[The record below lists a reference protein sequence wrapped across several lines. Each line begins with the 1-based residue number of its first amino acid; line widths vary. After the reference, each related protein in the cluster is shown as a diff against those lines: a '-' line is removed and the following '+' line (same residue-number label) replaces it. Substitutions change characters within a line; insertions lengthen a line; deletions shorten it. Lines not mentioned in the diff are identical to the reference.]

1 MASKICPCCGET
13 FQPHHKVPNQTYCS
27 SRDCQRERRQ
37 LWDRKKQQSDP
48 EYRDNKNRVQRAWTE
63 RNSDYWRKYRKSNSG
78 PGGKTVQNPRQTAL
92 IAPSPVKM
100 DDLAWLGFRILMQA
114 LRWLYKASRE
124 NNLPAKASTSNS
136 TRSARAHAMPS
147 RGSLENVEMQI
158 SRPRPVSI
166 PLSDGGKTK
175 RAW

>member
-78 PGGKTVQNPRQTAL
+78 PRGKAVQNPRQTAL

-100 DDLAWLGFRILMQA
+100 DDLAWLQDIPAGLYRI
-114 LRWLYKASRE
+114 
-124 NNLPAKASTSNS
+124 
-136 TRSARAHAMPS
+136 
-147 RGSLENVEMQI
+147 
-158 SRPRPVSI
+158 RPVCTENS
-166 PLSDGGKTK
+166 LVNGGGWVVEITPVCIKCPCQDDDCQDRT
-175 RAW
+175 

>member
-63 RNSDYWRKYRKSNSG
+63 RNSDLLAQVSQIKFRHWRKNRPKPTTNCPDCAIARQDGRLGLAPGYSCWPLPNQASLYREQ
-78 PGGKTVQNPRQTAL
+78 PGQR
-92 IAPSPVKM
+92 
-100 DDLAWLGFRILMQA
+100 WRLGRRNHPGVHQM
-114 LRWLYKASRE
+114 
-124 NNLPAKASTSNS
+124 
-136 TRSARAHAMPS
+136 
-147 RGSLENVEMQI
+147 
-158 SRPRPVSI
+158 
-166 PLSDGGKTK
+166 PLSRRRLSRQDVM
-175 RAW
+175 AFWQH

>member
-48 EYRDNKNRVQRAWTE
+48 EYRDNKNRVQRAWTK

-78 PGGKTVQNPRQTAL
+78 PGGKTVQNPLQTAL
-92 IAPSPVKM
+92 IEPSPVKM
-100 DDLAWLGFRILMQA
+100 DDLAWLQNIPAGLYRI
-114 LRWLYKASRE
+114 
-124 NNLPAKASTSNS
+124 
-136 TRSARAHAMPS
+136 
-147 RGSLENVEMQI
+147 
-158 SRPRPVSI
+158 RPVCTENS
-166 PLSDGGKTK
+166 PVKGGGWVVEITPVCCKCPCQADDCQD
-175 RAW
+175 RM